1 MADAELEDGDD
12 EVLDVQDQISN
23 EDEPMVEE
31 EILIFDCMLVV
42 HKQE

>member
-1 MADAELEDGDD
+1 VADAELEDGDD